1 MNHTSNSCHQ
11 IHSLFSGHGQSPGFG
26 GLGSETCGSPETER
40 RASVQSPKRRESSE
54 GTQTEE
60 EEEGVISKW
69 REQERFNED
78 EGTVYDMAKCL

>member
-1 MNHTSNSCHQ
+1 MNHTSKCFHQ
-11 IHSLFSGHGQSPGFG
+11 IHSLFSGCGQSPGFG

-40 RASVQSPKRRESSE
+40 RALVRSPKRCKSSE

-60 EEEGVISKW
+60 EEEGVIGKW